1 MSAPESSSP
10 AVVATGPSS
19 QQKRSATYYERNRDA
34 VKEKALARYYKKL
47 GKEMPKRE
55 PTIVIPA
62 IPVLDAKELVTRLL
76 MLLPILKKEEKKE
89 AKKEARAEARADA
102 KSEAAEANPPTL
114 TIQGDHVVRFA

>member
-1 MSAPESSSP
+1 MSAPESSLP
-10 AVVATGPSS
+10 APVPVAAGPSP

-34 VKEKALARYYKKL
+34 VKEKALARYYKKI

-62 IPVLDAKELVTRLL
+62 IPVLDAKELITRLL

-89 AKKEARAEARADA
+89 AKKEARAEARA
-102 KSEAAEANPPTL
+102 EVAEANPPTL
-114 TIQGDHVVRFA
+114 TIKGDHVVRFA